1 MAFDGKDTVLLERDV
16 PWSIALEDGGLE
28 SRLLLVDG
36 ASKMLLEDGNDLLI
50 RLHLATA
57 SDADLLLESTGA
69 GDPSNATA
77 TEDSENKYNICQRT
91 GFKIKPGQLV
101 EEWDGVKVRADSW
114 EPRSLQDLVRVRAE
128 ELHGAYRPEPTD
140 QFIANSIAPEDL

>member
-16 PWSIALEDGGLE
+16 PWSIALEDG
-28 SRLLLVDG
+28 
-36 ASKMLLEDGNDLLI
+36 N
-50 RLHLATA
+50 
-57 SDADLLLESTGA
+57 DLLLESTGA
-69 GDPSNATA
+69 GDPSNTTA
-77 TEDSENKYNICQRT
+77 TEDSENRYNICQRT

-101 EEWDGVKVRADSW
+101 TEWDGVKVRADSW
-114 EPRSLQDLVRVRAE
+114 EPRNLQDLVRVRAE